1 MHQYIAGRLRTGSS
15 ADHRAV
21 TDPATGRALTEVAP
35 AGAEDVADAVAVA
48 ADAVTATCEPRA
60 GCGWINDHIPIIG
73 EMPHGGYR
81 AAGFGTTGRPTR
93 SRSTRT
99 SSTSC
104 RTSPEPRAN
113 RGTAPFSP
121 VEHPQSG

>member
-15 ADHRAV
+15 AGHRAV
-21 TDPATGRALTEVAP
+21 TDPAIGRAVTEVTP
-35 AGAEDVADAVAVA
+35 AGAEDMADAVA
-48 ADAVTATCEPRA
+48 ATREPRA
-60 GCGWINDHIPIIG
+60 GRGRINDHIPIIG

-104 RTSPEPRAN
+104 RTSPGPRAK
-113 RGTAPFSP
+113 RDTAPFPP